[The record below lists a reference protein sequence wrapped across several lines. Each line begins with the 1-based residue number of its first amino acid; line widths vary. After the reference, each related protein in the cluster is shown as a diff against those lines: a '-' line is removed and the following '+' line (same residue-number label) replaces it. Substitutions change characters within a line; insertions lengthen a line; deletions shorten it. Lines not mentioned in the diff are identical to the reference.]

1 MQGQKGKCKDDI
13 KSYSLD
19 RFEQVE
25 RSKKKVVDRYVPLT
39 NGFANT
45 ISTPSSFTQASL
57 LAQRRKIV
65 GKGNTYFFRMDAS
78 TEMILGRQFFCRQ
91 QYKTMTGRK
100 RK

>member
-1 MQGQKGKCKDDI
+1 M
-13 KSYSLD
+13 
-19 RFEQVE
+19 
-25 RSKKKVVDRYVPLT
+25 T

-91 QYKTMTGRK
+91 QYKTMTHTDSGGEISSGNLK
-100 RK
+100 IVKI